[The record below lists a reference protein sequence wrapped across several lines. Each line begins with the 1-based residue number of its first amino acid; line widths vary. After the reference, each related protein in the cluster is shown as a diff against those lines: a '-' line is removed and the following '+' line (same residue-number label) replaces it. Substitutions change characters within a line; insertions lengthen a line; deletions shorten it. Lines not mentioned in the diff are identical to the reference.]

1 MPTLIR
7 LLAMR
12 IVASKRLGLF
22 LKESN
27 ILSLLFLLL
36 RKMAKSGGLS
46 EKNAVSDPET
56 SPEEI
61 ISKTSTS
68 KPGKTL
74 IGISNIIK
82 LGIMLRS

>member
-12 IVASKRLGLF
+12 MVASNRLGLF
-22 LKESN
+22 LNESN
-27 ILSLLFLLL
+27 ILSLLFLLF
-36 RKMAKSGGLS
+36 RRMAKSGGLS

-61 ISKTSTS
+61 MSKINTS
-68 KPGKTL
+68 KLGKTL
-74 IGISNIIK
+74 IGTSNTIK
-82 LGIMLRS
+82 LVSMLRS